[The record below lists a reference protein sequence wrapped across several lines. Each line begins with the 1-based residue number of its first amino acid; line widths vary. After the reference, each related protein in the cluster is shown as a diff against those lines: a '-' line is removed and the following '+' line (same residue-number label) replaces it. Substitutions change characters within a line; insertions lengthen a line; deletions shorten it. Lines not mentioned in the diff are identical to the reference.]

1 MGGAISAREPR
12 SVWAVVEA
20 RDDLPE
26 LQALTRQVNAV
37 ELDLLAAA
45 ASSGASLSPSPPPAS
60 SASVTS
66 VNLAG
71 AAILAQSKDALTS
84 LPLLAHELFL
94 QGVRLRSHL
103 SAPTA

>member
-1 MGGAISAREPR
+1 M
-12 SVWAVVEA
+12 WAVVEA

-37 ELDLLAAA
+37 ELDLLAA
-45 ASSGASLSPSPPPAS
+45 SSGTSLSPSPGAS
-60 SASVTS
+60 APSPS
-66 VNLAG
+66 LAG
-71 AAILAQSKDALTS
+71 SATAGHSKDALTS

-94 QGVRLRSHL
+94 QGVRLRAHL

>member
-1 MGGAISAREPR
+1 M
-12 SVWAVVEA
+12 WAVVEA

-37 ELDLLAAA
+37 ELDLLAA
-45 ASSGASLSPSPPPAS
+45 SSGTSLSPPPGASAAALSPVG
-60 SASVTS
+60 SAT
-66 VNLAG
+66 AG
-71 AAILAQSKDALTS
+71 HSMDALTS

-94 QGVRLRSHL
+94 QGVRLRAHH